1 MYPFPFTDTR
11 YDTLPLRLPI
21 TLYKPLYFLHHRLY
35 VLMGRIHRQMT
46 IFISL
51 FPLLEKFR
59 DIGYPLVNV
68 RAQKRPLAALSDP
81 FRYNGGLGSKANNRS
96 KRLKP
101 HSVLGV
107 NNSPAADRKYY
118 PCHGFPDFFYDLFF
132 KASEVRLSLA
142 GEYVFY
148 RHGGL
153 VLDKFVRVKEPQ
165 TRELR
170 ERPSDRCLA
179 CAHETGKNYVF
190 GLCHAP
196 ATPRPP
202 SEKGE
207 RR

>member
-35 VLMGRIHRQMT
+35 VLMGRIHHEMT
-46 IFISL
+46 IFVSIFSL
-51 FPLLEKFR
+51 PKQLRHL
-59 DIGYPLVNV
+59 GYPLKGVS
-68 RAQKRPLAALSDP
+68 AQKRPLVALSDP
-81 FRYNGGLGSKANNRS
+81 FHYNAGLGREANNRS

-101 HSVLGV
+101 LSIFRV

-118 PCHGFPDFFYDLFF
+118 PCHGFRDFFYDLFF

-153 VLDKFVRVKEPQ
+153 FLDKFVRVKEPQ

-170 ERPSDRCLA
+170 ERPS
-179 CAHETGKNYVF
+179 Y
-190 GLCHAP
+190 P
-196 ATPRPP
+196 
-202 SEKGE
+202 
-207 RR
+207 